1 MNDEQTIFDNSE
13 FAPLASAWNSR
24 QRELA
29 RRHSYYDGSIYKR
42 TDLAWLGPRFYKGA
56 RALYLPLSRA
66 VDIDVGIVPGGWS
79 FPEGSPQAWTDAR
92 KLLMGWSR
100 WRTDGVLLVHYGAS
114 YGVCGLK
121 VCDLRQ
127 QKRVLIKPL
136 DPTKYMLLSEAM
148 YDEDPTMALFV
159 EHRCEPRSDEEFE
172 YAEVITPDFIR
183 TFRDGEPFGF
193 DGRQPEYPNDLG
205 FVPFVEIEHIRTGR
219 QYGEPTYQKAI
230 PLLDQVNQQASYL
243 ADIIAKNA
251 EPQWAVFGAEPSD
264 MVKSGDN
271 IWFFP
276 AGADA
281 KPLLA
286 AVDID
291 GVLAFI
297 KEVADNMHGS
307 LPELSFDELRSKD
320 KIATATVELQLA
332 ELTIKIQR
340 IRPNY
345 DSGMVRGLQMAGLAA
360 VTMGLT
366 ELSALADDNLDLDE
380 TRPVLPVDPL
390 TQAQIDQA
398 KGQVQQPGGTPN
410 VPGVQAH

>member
-1 MNDEQTIFDNSE
+1 MNDDERSIFDTTE
-13 FAPLASAWNSR
+13 FAPLASAWQHR

-29 RRHSYYDGSIYKR
+29 RRYAYYDGSVYKR
-42 TDLAWLGPRFYKGA
+42 SDLAWLGPRFYKGA

-79 FPEGSPQAWTDAR
+79 FPKGSPASWEAAR

-114 YGVCGLK
+114 YGLCGLK

-127 QKRVLIKPL
+127 QKRILMKPL
-136 DPTKYMLLSEAM
+136 DPTKYMLFSEAL
-148 YDEDPTMALFV
+148 YDDDPTMALMV
-159 EHRCEPRSDEEFE
+159 DQRCEPRSDEDYE
-172 YAEVITPDFIR
+172 YAEAVTPDYIR
-183 TFRDGEPFGF
+183 TFKDGEPFGF
-193 DGRQPEYPNDLG
+193 DGREAEYPNELG

-219 QYGEPTYQKAI
+219 QYGEPTYQKTI

-243 ADIIAKNA
+243 AEIIAKNA

-264 MVKSGDN
+264 MHKSGDN

-286 AVDID
+286 GVDID

-297 KEVADNMHGS
+297 KEVADNMHSS

-320 KIATATVELQLA
+320 QIATATIELQLA
-332 ELTIKIQR
+332 ELTIKTQR

-345 DSGMVRGLQMAGLAA
+345 DAGLVRGFQMVGLAA
-360 VTMGLT
+360 ATMGLS
-366 ELSALADDNLDLDE
+366 ELTALADDNLDLDE
-380 TRPVLPVDPL
+380 DRPVLPVDAL
-390 TQAQIDQA
+390 TQAQIDTA
-398 KGQVQQPGGTPN
+398 KSKPTSRGTPN
-410 VPGVQAH
+410 VPGTQAD